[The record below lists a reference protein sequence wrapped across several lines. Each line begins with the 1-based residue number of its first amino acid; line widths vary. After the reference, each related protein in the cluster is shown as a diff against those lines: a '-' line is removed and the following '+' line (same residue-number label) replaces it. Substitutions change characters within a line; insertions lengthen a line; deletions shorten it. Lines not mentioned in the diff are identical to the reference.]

1 MDKTNLD
8 KSKIEELL
16 QKMVDS
22 GVDMSQYRK
31 SPTKLIVPAHM
42 LMAAEKVF
50 GSTKRH
56 EIEVDFDE

>member
-8 KSKIEELL
+8 KSKLEDLL

-31 SPTKLIVPAHM
+31 SPTKLVVPAHM

-50 GSTKRH
+50 GNINRH